1 MCQQS
6 PVEKQQQ
13 QEQEQKKQEKGC
25 PAVRC
30 DPRRPV
36 GVSTWTACVRSGAG
50 TLKNDVIQFTVV
62 ELNNVD
68 PNNHVHFELTKKLAL
83 QLEGIGMRTSYREV
97 SSCESSTVLPIFRRD
112 TKKNMPLPGLAQCR
126 NCASS

>member
-1 MCQQS
+1 M
-6 PVEKQQQ
+6 
-13 QEQEQKKQEKGC
+13 
-25 PAVRC
+25 
-30 DPRRPV
+30 
-36 GVSTWTACVRSGAG
+36 
-50 TLKNDVIQFTVV
+50 V

-97 SSCESSTVLPIFRRD
+97 SSFESSTVLPIFRRD
-112 TKKNMPLPGLAQCR
+112 IEKNIPLPGLAQCR